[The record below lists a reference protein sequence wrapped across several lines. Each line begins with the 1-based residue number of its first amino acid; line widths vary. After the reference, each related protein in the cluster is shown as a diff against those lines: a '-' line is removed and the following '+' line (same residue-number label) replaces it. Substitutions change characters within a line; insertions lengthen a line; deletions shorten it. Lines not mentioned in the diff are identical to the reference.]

1 MAPRY
6 LNLVDLHRK
15 FYKFPWLACGR
26 YKLVRQSV
34 EMALPDPPEN
44 FPEDGPVIA
53 SRLEANFNGFLK
65 PEM

>member
-1 MAPRY
+1 MAQRS

-15 FYKFPWLACGR
+15 FYKFPWLACVR

-34 EMALPDPPEN
+34 EMTLHPPEN
-44 FPEDGPVIA
+44 LPEDGSVIA

-65 PEM
+65 LEM